1 MKILKAFLVVA
12 IIFPKFLFSQS
23 IPQWFMSPPNTPNML
38 IAKGTAYSDVR
49 ENAVNEAVKIAKAK
63 LAKKINE
70 TIFDLSGDRIDTR
83 ETEAILKEASVTKQA
98 FLRDKR
104 AIQAFVLV
112 EISKNKLLDLHHQFG
127 ASPQKPQVVSVPK
140 PKPDMTEPRRYFLME
155 DFSEVKEGYLPQG
168 WFGGD
173 KLMVKQGR
181 RGKYLTD
188 FENSGKHS
196 ISITGLNMPQDFEI
210 TYLFQ
215 FGKQAFNTHIRMLVG
230 KVTAT
235 VDVLGWSQLN
245 KIRDKRHVDF
255 RNKTIQATIRK
266 EGPIFKLFVNG
277 EERIMARIP
286 EFRPVSVIQL
296 EFTNMSNFKLFEIKG
311 KSL

>member
-1 MKILKAFLVVA
+1 MKILKVFLIMVFV
-12 IIFPKFLFSQS
+12 FPMFLFSQS
-23 IPQWFMSPPNTPNML
+23 IPQWFMSPPNSPNK
-38 IAKGTAYSDVR
+38 IVAKGTAYSDVK
-49 ENAVNEAVKIAKAK
+49 ENALNEAAKIAKTK
-63 LAKKINE
+63 LAKKIYE
-70 TIFDLSGDRIDTR
+70 TILELSGDRISSE
-83 ETEAILKEASVTKQA
+83 ETDYILQKVSVAKKA

-112 EISKNKLLDLHHQFG
+112 EISKNELLNLHHQFG
-127 ASPQKPQVVSVPK
+127 ASPQKLQLMSMPGPK
-140 PKPDMTEPRRYFLME
+140 PGQYFLKE
-155 DFSEVKEGYLPQG
+155 DFSEVQEGYLPQG
-168 WFGGD
+168 WYGGE

-181 RGKYLTD
+181 KGKYLTD

-196 ISITGLNMPQDFEI
+196 VSITGLNIPQNFEI

-215 FGKQAFNTHIRMLVG
+215 FGKQAFNTHIHMIIG